1 MFKVFVWILTLATSV
16 FTLASAA
23 VYYIGYGLFIPHSGI
38 VYSGMTLFWHKAL
51 LVSSLVS
58 FGFFFIHGFL
68 AGRALWTGKHSRAA
82 EVSIATLIILGF
94 FLIAHLIRS

>member
-1 MFKVFVWILTLATSV
+1 MFKVFVWLLTLATSV

-23 VYYIGYGLFIPHSGI
+23 VYYMSYGLFDPNSGI
-38 VYSGMTLFWHKAL
+38 PYIGAVVFWHKAL

-68 AGRALWTGKHSRAA
+68 AGRALWTGKYSRAA
-82 EVSIATLIILGF
+82 EASIATLIILGC